1 MRFVLEDFGS
11 VNSLRCV
18 NFGLRLKWL
27 FLSLVAA
34 LLRVGGSLRGCEED
48 ARYSMRARGGL
59 HT

>member
-27 FLSLVAA
+27 FLSLVAG

-48 ARYSMRARGGL
+48 ARYSMRTRGGL